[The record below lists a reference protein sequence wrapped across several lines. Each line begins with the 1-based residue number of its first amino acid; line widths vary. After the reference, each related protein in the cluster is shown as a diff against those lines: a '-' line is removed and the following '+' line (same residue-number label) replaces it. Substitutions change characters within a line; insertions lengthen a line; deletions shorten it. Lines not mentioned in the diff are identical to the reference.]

1 MQLEKIPVYITQIIT
16 VYFTNHL
23 FLQHTKARSYE
34 LNELKCFWTIFIK
47 QIDHKKIIWLLN
59 VSD

>member
-1 MQLEKIPVYITQIIT
+1 MKLENISVYITQIVIA
-16 VYFTNHL
+16 YITNHL

-47 QIDHKKIIWLLN
+47 QFGN
-59 VSD
+59 